1 MILKP
6 FKGVLLLALFSCNN
20 EKVNSSNTKAVPI
33 PLQHPHYLT
42 IEKIPLPEG
51 YKRTEADSISF
62 AYWLRK
68 IGLKANNTVYLFDG
82 REKQNQS
89 AQFAVLDISVG
100 KKNLQQ
106 CADAVMRLR
115 AEYLFAQKEF
125 EKIIF
130 TDNEGTQYIFRQPYN
145 RQNFT
150 SYLDRVFGMCGSA
163 SLARQLKPS
172 SIKNISPGDVLI
184 HGGFPGHAV
193 IVLDVAI
200 DSNRNKVYLLAQ
212 SYMPAQDI
220 HLLNNPTNKNISPW
234 YQVNEDD
241 IITTP
246 EYFFTKNELRK
257 W

>member
-1 MILKP
+1 MIIKP
-6 FKGVLLLALFSCNN
+6 FKGFLLLVLLFCNN
-20 EKVNSSNTKAVPI
+20 EKVNSTNAKAIPI
-33 PLQHPHYLT
+33 LVQHPHYVT

-62 AYWLRK
+62 TCWLRK

-130 TDNEGTQYIFRQPYN
+130 TDNEAIQYIFKQPYN
-145 RQNFT
+145 RQNFNT
-150 SYLDRVFGMCGSA
+150 YLDRVFGMCGSA
-163 SLARQLKPS
+163 SLARQLKPTPM
-172 SIKNISPGDVLI
+172 KNISPGDVLI

-193 IVLDVAI
+193 IVLDVALN
-200 DSNRNKVYLLAQ
+200 SNGNKVYLLAQ

-220 HLLNNPTNKNISPW
+220 HLLNNPINKNISPW